1 MTHSFEPVVQ
11 IQATTD
17 KIKLRKEKVDNLSP
31 LKRDET
37 IVEINLRSVVTM
49 DNEPMYFQ

>member
-1 MTHSFEPVVQ
+1 MTHIFQPVVQ
-11 IQATTD
+11 IQATTGQKD
-17 KIKLRKEKVDNLSP
+17 KVLNLSP

>member
-1 MTHSFEPVVQ
+1 MTKDPL
-11 IQATTD
+11 
-17 KIKLRKEKVDNLSP
+17 KLLKEKSINLQP

-49 DNEPMYFQ
+49 DNEPMYF